1 MVTDGSVAISGKQAK
16 LPLTRRTCP
25 CQMKVRTTARAVD
38 VSERPA
44 RSTKAI
50 MTIVNSSSESRG
62 GAAAAA
68 ADGIAGNMYKAGREA
83 RSS

>member
-62 GAAAAA
+62 AAAA